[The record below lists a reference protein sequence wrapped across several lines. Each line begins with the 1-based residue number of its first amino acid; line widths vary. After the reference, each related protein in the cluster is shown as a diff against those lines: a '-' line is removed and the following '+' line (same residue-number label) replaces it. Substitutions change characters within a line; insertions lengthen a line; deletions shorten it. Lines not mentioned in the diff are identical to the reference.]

1 MLIPPVRNYY
11 EQQQIKSDEKLI
23 NSLFDNCEKYIT
35 KNQQKSQSVAN
46 LIDVQIIV
54 KNLLEKENP
63 TEKDIKEAKDK
74 IKDIYQADQH
84 YLKNKS
90 FKDTIE
96 WVNHD
101 ESSKP
106 LQMNLNKYI
115 ENQAQKLG
123 RKDLA
128 KQIVKTF
135 KEKDIATQV
144 NIEKHKSEER
154 VRPRAKTMDVP
165 RAKDHD
171 LSFNLRKIINH
182 HPLKAIHHPIKD
194 HVKIKQKCWVSEIH
208 GRHNVG
214 RISRA

>member
-1 MLIPPVRNYY
+1 
-11 EQQQIKSDEKLI
+11 
-23 NSLFDNCEKYIT
+23 
-35 KNQQKSQSVAN
+35 
-46 LIDVQIIV
+46 
-54 KNLLEKENP
+54 
-63 TEKDIKEAKDK
+63 
-74 IKDIYQADQH
+74 
-84 YLKNKS
+84 
-90 FKDTIE
+90 
-96 WVNHD
+96 
-101 ESSKP
+101 
-106 LQMNLNKYI
+106 MNLNKYI

-165 RAKDHD
+165 RAKDH
-171 LSFNLRKIINH
+171 
-182 HPLKAIHHPIKD
+182 
-194 HVKIKQKCWVSEIH
+194 VKIKQKCWVSDIH